1 MFLTREQILSADD
14 LPYED
19 VPVPE
24 WGGTVRVI
32 TMMDNE
38 REQFEMKFAGK
49 KGEGMAGV
57 KRWLCAMT
65 IAGEDRVPIF
75 AVADVDALGRK
86 SGAAL
91 NRVFDVSARLNGLT
105 KQDQDELAKN

>member
-1 MFLTREQILSADD
+1 MLLTKEQILSADD

-19 VPVPE
+19 VEVPE

-32 TMMDNE
+32 SMMDNE
-38 REQFEMKFAGK
+38 REQFELKFGGK

-65 IAGEDRVPIF
+65 IADENRVPIF
-75 AVADVDALGRK
+75 TAADVDALGKK

-91 NRVFDVSARLNGLT
+91 NRVFDASARLNGLT
-105 KQDQDELAKN
+105 KQDQEELAKN

>member
-1 MFLTREQILSADD
+1 MLLTKEQILGADD
-14 LPYED
+14 LPFED

-32 TMMDNE
+32 SMMDVE
-38 REQFEMKFAGK
+38 REQFELKFAGK

-65 IAGEDRVPIF
+65 IADEARKPIF
-75 AVADVDALGRK
+75 AVSDVDALGRK

-91 NRVFDVSARLNGLT
+91 NRVFDVAARLNGLT
-105 KQDQDELAKN
+105 KQDQEELAKN